1 MGTDCCCPKDE
12 EPIVVQSNNQG
23 QKGRGKQE
31 KPVNVFKPGARDVR
45 IVENEETGKLEK
57 VKYKPPSDPNKVNED
72 Q

>member
-1 MGTDCCCPKDE
+1 MYIYIYIHLLYIYIYMYTR
-12 EPIVVQSNNQG
+12 V
-23 QKGRGKQE
+23 RKQE